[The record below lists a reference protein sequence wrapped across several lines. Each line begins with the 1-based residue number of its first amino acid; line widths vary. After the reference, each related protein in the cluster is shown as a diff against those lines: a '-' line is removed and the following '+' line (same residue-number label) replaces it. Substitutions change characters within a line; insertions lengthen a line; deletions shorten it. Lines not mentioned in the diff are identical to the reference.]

1 MEDSLHSLSHNLSEA
16 FEETIA
22 RIQSLS
28 PNQRRIGMSALM
40 YLAHEPRPI
49 TVDELS
55 DLLAIHPSRRRVAP
69 KYRPAARTLL
79 ECCQGLVTIDS
90 RTWHVRTSHYSIQ
103 EYLVEHDER
112 LFPRAEAILTVN
124 CLRYLLLEDFADG
137 PWETEE
143 QVQFYLDS
151 YPFLGYAAHFWGQHA
166 KPSEGDPDVQ
176 AELASFF
183 ASRSAMAVANQA
195 RQYAMGL
202 RWEYWGPAEALSFTP
217 LHYASRH
224 GLTQTVTRL
233 LDWGVFE
240 VNVMTMQG
248 ATPIIYAGST
258 GQVEVV
264 RTLLEKGSNPYL
276 CNWYGDALHCAV
288 EGNQAGSVRELVRW
302 GMNPSCPN
310 GPTRSYIGC
319 ALDCDAAASLE
330 ELVNHG
336 VDINADQI
344 CSWDDLEVAG
354 CSRNSLPI
362 FFQACYLGCEKI
374 LRLMVDRGWVNVNMK
389 SARGMTGLH
398 WAVRGHRLTVI
409 QKLIDAGADVHAVDD
424 DGVSALHLIRHTLLH
439 YRRTLLLDS
448 IAIGYN

>member
-183 ASRSAMAVANQA
+183 ASRSAMAR
-195 RQYAMGL
+195 RQP
-202 RWEYWGPAEALSFTP
+202 GPAV
-217 LHYASRH
+217 RH
-224 GLTQTVTRL
+224 GTQVGILGPCR
-233 LDWGVFE
+233 
-240 VNVMTMQG
+240 
-248 ATPIIYAGST
+248 GS
-258 GQVEVV
+258 Q
-264 RTLLEKGSNPYL
+264 LHPSAL
-276 CNWYGDALHCAV
+276 CIAPRADPDGDA
-288 EGNQAGSVRELVRW
+288 
-302 GMNPSCPN
+302 
-310 GPTRSYIGC
+310 
-319 ALDCDAAASLE
+319 AL
-330 ELVNHG
+330 G
-336 VDINADQI
+336 
-344 CSWDDLEVAG
+344 
-354 CSRNSLPI
+354 
-362 FFQACYLGCEKI
+362 LGC
-374 LRLMVDRGWVNVNMK
+374 L
-389 SARGMTGLH
+389 
-398 WAVRGHRLTVI
+398 
-409 QKLIDAGADVHAVDD
+409 
-424 DGVSALHLIRHTLLH
+424 
-439 YRRTLLLDS
+439 
-448 IAIGYN
+448 